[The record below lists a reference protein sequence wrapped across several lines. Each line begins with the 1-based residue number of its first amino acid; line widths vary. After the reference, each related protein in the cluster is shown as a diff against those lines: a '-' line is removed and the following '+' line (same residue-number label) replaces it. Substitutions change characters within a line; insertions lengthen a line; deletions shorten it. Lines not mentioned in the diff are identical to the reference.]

1 MNKRIP
7 AATVA
12 GKHTFWGCY
21 LACKSQII
29 RERGWGENT
38 VKEYESSYINKIC
51 ASLKNHDQTPIN
63 QYARAD
69 YENAITT
76 IQRQGYI
83 SDGGYVQQYD
93 PSTLDRFRYLIQTVV
108 ETAADNYYC
117 INVFAANTSDQN
129 SGRVAIKKGKIIP
142 RSISA
147 QAEVNAG
154 TELLTTPLQCGEY
167 MGLAAM
173 FCWGARNAEAC
184 GLNFGDI
191 KRWDNT
197 PDCWVAWVYKT
208 TKIHKTELQAS
219 GKTKNADRVVV
230 LPDRYVQLV
239 LARKQK
245 LKELLPD
252 GTDVDALPIACRGND
267 YFQRCSADDITQAAK
282 KFFPVIGITQE
293 QLCLANAEMQQAILE
308 DVRNANGDPIEK
320 DITAYIFRRI
330 CATSMAC
337 VGLDE
342 MEIASQIGHDMGTG
356 LPETRSEFLT
366 TQKMLAIKKKMDQ
379 RPVVN
384 TLRENPE
391 AVLTPPNN
399 AMELTSCSAHQFVA
413 PVGSTHIRMHISSK
427 EPGDDIKI
435 SVAANNPSD
444 NLSIT
449 ALRYDLPTVHHN
461 KDLDVTADYHD
472 MYKEYIG

>member
-1 MNKRIP
+1 MSKRIP

-21 LACKSQII
+21 LACKTQII

-69 YENAITT
+69 YENAIST

-83 SDGGYVQQYD
+83 SDGGYIQQYD
-93 PSTLDRFRYLIQTVV
+93 QSTIDRFHYLIQVVV
-108 ETAADNYYC
+108 ETAADNYLC
-117 INVFAANTSDQN
+117 FNVFSETAPPKD
-129 SGRVAIKKGKIIP
+129 SGGIASKRGKIIP
-142 RSISA
+142 RSISP
-147 QAEVNAG
+147 QAEIRAAE
-154 TELLTTPLQCGEY
+154 ELLTNPLQTGEY

-191 KRWDNT
+191 KLFRDI
-197 PDCWVAWVYKT
+197 PGCWVVWVYKT
-208 TKIHKTELQAS
+208 TKIRKTELQAS
-219 GKTKNADRVVV
+219 GKTKNADRVVA

-239 LARKQK
+239 LARKQM
-245 LKELLPD
+245 LKELLPE

-282 KFFPVIGITQE
+282 KLFPVIGITQE

-308 DVRNANGDPIEK
+308 DDRNENGDPIDK
-320 DITAYIFRRI
+320 DVTEYIFRRI

-356 LPETRSEFLT
+356 LPETRNEFVN
-366 TQKMLAIKKKMDQ
+366 TQKLRDIKRKMDQ
-379 RPVVN
+379 RPIVN
-384 TLRENPE
+384 TLREAPKT
-391 AVLTPPNN
+391 VLAPPNN
-399 AMELTSCSAHQFVA
+399 AIELAPSSSHQFVA
-413 PVGSTHIRMHISSK
+413 PAGCTHIRMHISGN
-427 EPGDDIKI
+427 EPGDELR
-435 SVAANNPSD
+435 VAVTASDPSD
-444 NLSIT
+444 NLSVT
-449 ALRYDLPTVHHN
+449 ALQYDLPTEHHG
-461 KDLDVTADYHD
+461 KDLDVVIDYHE
-472 MYKEYIG
+472 MYKKYL